1 MRLSKSLLF
10 FSLLFAAALPAHAL
24 LETFNF
30 QGRLVDGDGI
40 PITAPTSVVFTLW
53 GAATGGTALFTET
66 QTVTPDENGVY
77 SVLLGSVNQA
87 LGTIDFSDDK
97 WLQVAIEG
105 QVISPRYPL
114 SSAPSALSVRWDK
127 IADIPS
133 SVTTLPGLLN
143 PLGIR
148 LNGGNVHPDVSFI
161 NFTNRF
167 KVVVSADPDGVDVD
181 IDTDTF
187 TMQGNTFNGPDQL
200 VRLLPGVLLPP
211 VDATQL
217 TLVGASTLTVQ
228 GSAMSVGLSTFVVTG
243 GMVGIGTPTPAAKL
257 HISSG
262 GFIIDGADPYVTI
275 GDDTFVITNR
285 RVGIGTVSPDF
296 ALSVNGDA
304 SKAGGGTWQTF
315 SDARLKDVTGPF
327 TYGLREVL
335 QLNPVRYRY
344 KADNPLR
351 IPSDAEN
358 VGFIAQDVQKVIPEA
373 VRTTSN
379 GYLTLGSDPILWSML
394 NAIKELSAEHDAL
407 SARVAELEKAAGK

>member
-1 MRLSKSLLF
+1 MKPSKYLLL
-10 FSLLFAAALPAHAL
+10 FSLLFAAALPAHATI
-24 LETFNF
+24 ETFNF
-30 QGRLVDGDGI
+30 QGRLVDSNGI
-40 PITAPTSVVFTLW
+40 PITDSKSVVFTLW
-53 GAATGGTALFTET
+53 GAATGGSSVFTET

-77 SVLLGSVNQA
+77 SVLLGSVNQT
-87 LGTIDFSDDK
+87 LGAIDFSDDM
-97 WLQVAIEG
+97 WLQVEVDG
-105 QVISPRYPL
+105 QVIAPRYPL

-127 IADIPS
+127 IVDIPS

-148 LNGGNVHPDVSFI
+148 VNGGSVHADVSFI

-167 KVVVSADPDGVDVD
+167 KVAVSADPDGVDVD
-181 IDTDTF
+181 IDTTSF
-187 TMQGNTFNGPDQL
+187 TMQGNTFNGPGQL
-200 VRLLPGVLLPP
+200 VQLLAGPQLPP

-228 GSAMSVGLSTFVVTG
+228 GSAMSVGLSTFVVTN
-243 GMVGIGTPTPAAKL
+243 GMVGIGTPTPSAKL

-262 GFIIDGADPYVTI
+262 GFIMDGADPFVTI

-285 RVGIGTVSPDF
+285 RIGIGTVSPDF

-315 SDARLKDVTGPF
+315 SDARLKDVVGPF
-327 TYGLREVL
+327 TYGLKEVL

-344 KADNPLR
+344 KTGNPLKL
-351 IPSDAEN
+351 PSDKEN
-358 VGFIAQDVQKVIPEA
+358 VGFIAQDVQKVMPEA
-373 VRTTSN
+373 VRETSN

-407 SARVAELEKAAGK
+407 AARVEQLEKSAK